1 MLQYVL
7 FNSRLA
13 FMNNLEVSL
22 ARIKANIEKRTAN
35 KNTLANADP
44 SHDLVDNTI
53 TKSNALSRAYYRFG
67 LVEKRCMEALVS
79 KLNPMR
85 NDNIQDIEL
94 RAVDYAKAFGVSEK
108 HAYEHLT
115 SAADALLNRVIVIN
129 EDNGKIR
136 KMTLTAQAVY
146 EEKAGKVT
154 VTFNPLIVP
163 HLIGLRGKFSSYPLK
178 EAVNFTSSYTWRFYE
193 LLVSW
198 AQKTED
204 TGGIFAGWFTP
215 SVEDLRQMLGAPDSY
230 TWNMFERRVLD
241 VIKAELLEKSNIQ
254 INITRQKT
262 GRKITHLKIEFIE
275 HQEKALNRDQN
286 TVDCVNDL

>member
-1 MLQYVL
+1 MGD
-7 FNSRLA
+7 
-13 FMNNLEVSL
+13 LEIKL

-85 NDNIQDIEL
+85 SDNIQEIEL
-94 RAVDYAKAFGVSEK
+94 KASDYAKAFGVSKK
-108 HAYEHLT
+108 HAYEHIA
-115 SAADALLNRVIVIN
+115 SAADALLNRVIIVN
-129 EDNGKIR
+129 EDGGKVR

-154 VTFNPLIVP
+154 VMFNPLIVP
-163 HLIGLRGKFSSYPLK
+163 HLVGLRGKFSSYPLK
-178 EAVNFTSSYTWRFYE
+178 EAVNFSSSYTWRFYE

-198 AQKTED
+198 AQKKED
-204 TGGIFAGWFTP
+204 TGGVLAGWFTP
-215 SVEDLRQMLGAPDSY
+215 SVENLRQMLGVPESY
-230 TWNMFERRVLD
+230 TWNMFERTALNVA
-241 VIKAELLEKSNIQ
+241 KAELLEKTNIQ
-254 INITRQKT
+254 VNITRQKT

-275 HQEKALNRDQN
+275 HQEKALDGSPN
-286 TVDCVNDL
+286 TVDWVDDL